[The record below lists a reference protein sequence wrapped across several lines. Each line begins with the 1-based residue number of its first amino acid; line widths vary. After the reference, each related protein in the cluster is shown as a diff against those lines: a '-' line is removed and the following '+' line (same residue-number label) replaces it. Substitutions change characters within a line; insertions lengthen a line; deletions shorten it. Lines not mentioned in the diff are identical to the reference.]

1 MYIYIYVCINVYI
14 YIYMYVYIYIQQ
26 NHEQI
31 HGLPHVSQTVGLYSV
46 HFTGHKIRLFW
57 TQIWPKMPPLAS
69 LQGTH

>member
-1 MYIYIYVCINVYI
+1 M
-14 YIYMYVYIYIQQ
+14 YIYMYMYKCIYMYMYIYIQQ